1 MTQHLDQSA
10 HASAVDQPLIDE
22 LVQNFDHHDP
32 RLGDCFGAVYS
43 AMREKC
49 PVAHTD
55 THGGFWTL
63 SSYESAHYAL
73 QHCELFSTSPSVNI
87 PAGLGQRR
95 PLLPMEVD
103 PPVQSRYRALL
114 LPVFSPA
121 RMKSIEFHIRKVADS
136 LIDSFIDNGE
146 CEFVA
151 DFAEKLPTIIFT
163 EMMGL
168 PLGEAPRFHNWKNIL
183 LHGHHNDPDG
193 AIRQRAGQELNE
205 YLVALLADRKQNPGE
220 DIISTLN
227 SAEVEGDKLTDDEVL
242 DMTYLLF
249 LAGLDTVA
257 SSLSLHFL
265 QFAQR
270 PDLRDQLAKPETI
283 PLAVEEMLRFE
294 SLVLAGRTA
303 TQDVNIGGQL
313 VRKGERVL
321 VNTVAA
327 NRDPAMFD
335 KPDEIRFDRG
345 RTRHIA
351 FGVGPHRCAGSH
363 LARLELAIA
372 YEHWHRRIPEYRL
385 AKGANPVRFA
395 SSVAGVNA
403 VPLVWD
409 RACA

>member
-1 MTQHLDQSA
+1 MTEQLDRNAPTDGTSA
-10 HASAVDQPLIDE
+10 DPPIDE

-32 RLGDCFGAVYS
+32 RLGRCFGAVYS
-43 AMREKC
+43 EMREKC
-49 PVAHTD
+49 PVAHSD
-55 THGGFWTL
+55 RHGGFWTL
-63 SSYESAHYAL
+63 SSYETVHYAL
-73 QHCELFSTSPSVNI
+73 QHYELFSTAPSVNI

-103 PPVQSRYRALL
+103 PPIQARYRALL

-121 RMKSIEFHIRKVADS
+121 RMKSIEGDIRKVADS
-136 LIDSFIDNGE
+136 LIDDFIGNGE

-168 PLGEAPRFHNWKNIL
+168 PLDQAPRFHNWKNIL
-183 LHGHHNDPDG
+183 LHGHRDDPDG
-193 AIRQRAGQELNE
+193 TVRQRTGQELNE

-220 DIISTLN
+220 DIISTLH
-227 SAEVEGDKLTDDEVL
+227 SAEVDGDKLTDEEIL

-257 SSLSLHFL
+257 SSLGLHFL
-265 QFAQR
+265 HFAQR
-270 PDLRDQLAKPETI
+270 PDLRKQLVREPAI
-283 PLAVEEMLRFE
+283 VPLAVEEMLRFE

-303 TQDVNIGGQL
+303 TEDVEIGGQL
-313 VRKGERVL
+313 IRKGDRVL
-321 VNTVAA
+321 INTVAA
-327 NRDPAMFD
+327 NRDPGMFD
-335 KPDEIRFDRG
+335 DPDEIRFDRG

-372 YEHWHRRIPEYRL
+372 YEHWHRRIPDYRL
-385 AKGANPVRFA
+385 KEGANPVRYA
-395 SSVAGVNA
+395 SSVAGVDA
-403 VPLVWD
+403 LPLVWD
-409 RACA
+409 H